1 MLSHPRGVRSRSR
14 FSRSIIRDID
24 KSQPSTSYNSA
35 DKNKQ
40 SASVKQE
47 TNDKK
52 DKPDNDSFNDPLIVT
67 KTAKIIEADDKF
79 YSYKNNDKKKDDS
92 GNSTLRNKT
101 SVKWEPDY
109 SETKDSSR
117 DSKIKKE
124 MLIKEENDETKQVDD
139 ENNEK
144 KKYARNLFGKSM
156 RKTTKKEKNIK
167 LKPTEVGLTGIRKK
181 RSIKEHIKTF
191 VKVMTPFKKSK
202 RGTSNTQ
209 QETSNKIK
217 LEEDVP
223 KVIYFII

>member
-24 KSQPSTSYNSA
+24 KAQPGTSYTTT

-40 SASVKQE
+40 SSSVKQE

-52 DKPDNDSFNDPLIVT
+52 DKLDNDVLNDPPMVI
-67 KTAKIIEADDKF
+67 KIPKITETEEKLN
-79 YSYKNNDKKKDDS
+79 SYKSNDKKKDDS
-92 GNSTLRNKT
+92 NSASRNKS
-101 SVKWEPDY
+101 SVKWEPIIL
-109 SETKDSSR
+109 ETKDCSR

-124 MLIKEENDETKQVDD
+124 ILIKEEVDD
-139 ENNEK
+139 INNEK
-144 KKYARNLFGKSM
+144 KTYARNLFGKSM
-156 RKTTKKEKNIK
+156 RKTTKKEKNLK
-167 LKPTEVGLTGIRKK
+167 LKTAEVGLSGIRKK

-209 QETSNKIK
+209 EETVNKIK
-217 LEEDVP
+217 AEEDVP
-223 KVIYFII
+223 KVIFIHYIKYIC